1 MYARK
6 QSEEDVREGLP
17 TKYGFHTNISTK
29 PMIISTLVKVIRENL
44 YTERDER
51 CLDEYL
57 CYEKKPN
64 GAFGAITGKH
74 DDLLMTRAIGLHIC
88 FFEMDTPKIV
98 PRVGRFTVKRRK
110 RAVSAATI

>member
-1 MYARK
+1 MHANS
-6 QSEEDVREGLP
+6 QEEDVREGLP

-57 CYEKKPN
+57 CYEKSR
-64 GAFGAITGKH
+64 TV
-74 DDLLMTRAIGLHIC
+74 LLAQLPVSMMTY
-88 FFEMDTPKIV
+88 
-98 PRVGRFTVKRRK
+98 
-110 RAVSAATI
+110 